1 MNPPG
6 PSDRRS
12 SRASTRSAVE
22 EVAQLAVAGPDH
34 AQATHRK
41 LGPTDVVAKETP
53 ADEIR
58 GVSASARLL
67 DLQPPSTAG
76 RTFSGRSTA
85 TGFASGASDVT
96 HMVLREGEGEAST
109 PRLQRAEAKR
119 AAQNNLK
126 RKLEKLAARRHC
138 GTFLA
143 PTKVQKR
150 SIAESESEVEQGRDV
165 AERAVF
171 KTPPRSASVVAADG

>member
-1 MNPPG
+1 
-6 PSDRRS
+6 
-12 SRASTRSAVE
+12 
-22 EVAQLAVAGPDH
+22 
-34 AQATHRK
+34 
-41 LGPTDVVAKETP
+41 
-53 ADEIR
+53 
-58 GVSASARLL
+58 
-67 DLQPPSTAG
+67 
-76 RTFSGRSTA
+76 
-85 TGFASGASDVT
+85 
-96 HMVLREGEGEAST
+96 MVLREGEGEAST

-150 SIAESESEVEQGRDV
+150 SIVESESEVEQGRDV

-171 KTPPRSASVVAADG
+171 KTPPRSASAIAADGEAARPQAEGPEATKGGRASPSCAWKRRTASAPTSARMSPAP